1 MNVIHVKKDG
11 SLMDQPDKL
20 PRRERERLRHRQEI
34 LDAARKILAAR
45 GIEGLTVEQVAREAE
60 FAVGSIYRHFR
71 SKEELIEVL
80 MTELAEP
87 LFEELEALPASGLAF
102 EEMLAALVRT
112 IHDTHLENL
121 PVVKV
126 FLAAPGNFP
135 SIEGEQGARMRAFGQ
150 RYFATIDGVL
160 RVGQE
165 AGTFAPGERLP
176 MVLALSGILES
187 FNKWALFGPA
197 GPVADAPA
205 FICRLFLDGARARGA
220 SV

>member
-1 MNVIHVKKDG
+1 MNVIHVKNG
-11 SLMDQPDKL
+11 ASLMDQQDKL

-34 LDAARKILAAR
+34 LDAARKILALR

-71 SKEELIEVL
+71 SKEELIEVV

-87 LFEELEALPASGLAF
+87 LFEELQALTASGCPF
-102 EEMLAALVRT
+102 EEMLGKFVRI
-112 IHDTHLENL
+112 IHDTHAENL
-121 PVVKV
+121 PVVKA

-135 SIEGEQGARMRAFGQ
+135 SIEGESGARMRAFGQ
-150 RYFATIDGVL
+150 RYFGTFDGLL

-165 AGTFAPGERLP
+165 ERVLPHGDRLP
-176 MVLALSGILES
+176 MTLVLSGILES

-197 GPVADAPA
+197 PAVPDAPSL
-205 FICRLFLDGARARGA
+205 ICRMFLDGSRARGA
-220 SV
+220 S